1 MTAQLSW
8 RANTRD
14 FGGGAKDRFKY
25 DSLPKEVVKKT
36 FGASTREV
44 DFLNRESS
52 FKAKVITASRTY
64 LGHIRLI
71 YMSDMKLTECP
82 LGGA

>member
-44 DFLNRESS
+44 DFLNREDLDDFVLAPEMAAPGPPSQ
-52 FKAKVITASRTY
+52 
-64 LGHIRLI
+64 
-71 YMSDMKLTECP
+71 P
-82 LGGA
+82 